1 MEQQNHKSMDF
12 MAFMF
17 SSDCFKDV
25 TLVCDDHKKIK
36 AHRNVLSFFSP
47 FFLKLFAGEGEAVF
61 NKTVIFLKEIKHQHM
76 EMILRFLY
84 LGEAEV
90 DEKQTTELLSASKT
104 LEFDSFKRVLEE
116 IHIKN
121 SPTLPEISNSTP
133 DNLVETKNKREENE
147 NENEPYDSMNFEE
160 GLGRSKMVTIQ
171 NVQQCPQCYK
181 VFSAERNLRNHL
193 KNDHKELLDQSL
205 VKKEALETSLKSTKQ
220 VKEKVKIILEKPS
233 PIQCPVCQRSFSLQA
248 KLKDHMESLH
258 APKDIQCEL
267 CDKCFSAQK
276 SLNTHMD
283 YSHKKQATFVCDECG
298 NKYKQK
304 GNLESHIAIVHK
316 GIRLTCTYESCD
328 LVCTAKGYLEKHIK
342 IVHEGFRLKC
352 DQCDYEAKSKQRLKE
367 HEDKIHKELKP
378 YKCKECDMTFSG
390 KANLLR
396 HSMAIHE
403 KLRYQCSECDQTV
416 TQYGDLKRHFI
427 KVHQKKLPP
436 GGKGNLYKMN
446 RE

>member
-1 MEQQNHKSMDF
+1 MEHQNHKSKEF
-12 MAFMF
+12 MTYIF

-25 TLVCDDHKKIK
+25 ILVCDDQKKIK

-47 FFLKLFAGEGEAVF
+47 FFLKLFAGEVDAAF
-61 NKTVIFLKEIKHQHM
+61 NTTVIFLKGIKYQHM

-84 LGEAEV
+84 LGEFEV
-90 DEKQTTELLSASKT
+90 DENQTTATELLSASKT
-104 LEFDSFKRVLEE
+104 LEFESFKRVLEE

-121 SPTLPEISNSTP
+121 NPTLPEISNATP
-133 DNLVETKNKREENE
+133 ENVVETKNKREDNE
-147 NENEPYDSMNFEE
+147 NDLTNFEE
-160 GLGRSKMVTIQ
+160 GLGNSKMVTIQ

-181 VFSAERNLRNHL
+181 VYSAERNLRNHL

-205 VKKEALETSLKSTKQ
+205 VKKEPFETSLKSTKQ
-220 VKEKVKIILEKPS
+220 VKEKVKIILDKP
-233 PIQCPVCQRSFSLQA
+233 
-248 KLKDHMESLH
+248 SLH

-267 CDKCFSAQK
+267 CDKLFSSHK

-283 YSHKKQATFVCDECG
+283 YSHNKQATFVCDECG
-298 NKYKQK
+298 SKYKQK

-316 GIRLTCTYESCD
+316 GIRLTCTYESCN
-328 LVCTAKGYLEKHIK
+328 LVTTAKGYLEKHIK
-342 IVHEGFRLKC
+342 TVHEGFRLKC
-352 DQCDYEAKSKQRLKE
+352 DQCDYEAKSKQRLRE

-378 YKCKECDMTFSG
+378 YNCKECDMTFSG
-390 KANLLR
+390 KANLMR

-436 GGKGNLYKMN
+436 GGKGNLYKMMYT
-446 RE
+446 E